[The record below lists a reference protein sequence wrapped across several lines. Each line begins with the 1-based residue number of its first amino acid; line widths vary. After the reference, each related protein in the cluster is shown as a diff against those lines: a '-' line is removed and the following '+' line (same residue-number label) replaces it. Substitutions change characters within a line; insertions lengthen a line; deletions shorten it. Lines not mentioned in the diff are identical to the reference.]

1 MDWELIQSKWGR
13 YKLNAR
19 MRWSRLSLDE
29 LDRIAGDREKLA
41 GRISE
46 AYGMS
51 AEEAELQL
59 AAWRSALREV
69 DPLR

>member
-1 MDWELIQSKWGR
+1 MDWKLIQSNWGQ

-46 AYGMS
+46 VYGMS

-59 AAWRSALREV
+59 AAWRAALREV

>member
-1 MDWELIQSKWGR
+1 MDWELIQSNWGQ

-29 LDRIAGDREKLA
+29 FDRIAGDREKLL

-46 AYGMS
+46 VYGMS

-59 AAWRSALREV
+59 AAWRAALREV